1 MLIPSLALITIL
13 FLLLVWATIRE
24 RVMAK
29 EIKLA
34 KQFYAAI
41 WNNAHEFIFLI
52 DKTSHVTTRPIITQF
67 ARCLPGKTGNVSGRY
82 CNVAMRVRQI
92 TAISTRS
99 VATA

>member
-52 DKTSHVTTRPIITQF
+52 DKTSHVTKTSLQDASPGRPEMFRGDI
-67 ARCLPGKTGNVSGRY
+67 AVSL
-82 CNVAMRVRQI
+82 CA
-92 TAISTRS
+92 
-99 VATA
+99 

>member
-34 KQFYAAI
+34 KQFYAVYILDRQDFACHQDQLLHSLQD
-41 WNNAHEFIFLI
+41 A
-52 DKTSHVTTRPIITQF
+52 SPGRPEMFRGDI
-67 ARCLPGKTGNVSGRY
+67 AVSL
-82 CNVAMRVRQI
+82 CA
-92 TAISTRS
+92 
-99 VATA
+99 

>member
-52 DKTSHVTTRPIITQF
+52 DKTSHVTKTNYYTVCKMPPREDRKCFGEILQCRY
-67 ARCLPGKTGNVSGRY
+67 ARE
-82 CNVAMRVRQI
+82 AD

>member
-41 WNNAHEFIFLI
+41 WNNAHYILDRQDFACHQDQLLHSLQ
-52 DKTSHVTTRPIITQF
+52 DASPGRPEMFRGDI
-67 ARCLPGKTGNVSGRY
+67 AVSL
-82 CNVAMRVRQI
+82 CA
-92 TAISTRS
+92 
-99 VATA
+99 

>member
-1 MLIPSLALITIL
+1 
-13 FLLLVWATIRE
+13 
-24 RVMAK
+24 MAK

-52 DKTSHVTTRPIITQF
+52 DKTSHVT
-67 ARCLPGKTGNVSGRY
+67 KTNYYSVCKMPPREDQIFKGRY
-82 CNVAMRVRQI
+82 LPDIAMRVRQI

-99 VATA
+99 VVTA

>member
-34 KQFYAAI
+34 KQFYAA
-41 WNNAHEFIFLI
+41 
-52 DKTSHVTTRPIITQF
+52 
-67 ARCLPGKTGNVSGRY
+67 SGIMPMSLY
-82 CNVAMRVRQI
+82 
-92 TAISTRS
+92 S
-99 VATA
+99 

>member
-52 DKTSHVTTRPIITQF
+52 DQLLHSLQDASPGRPEMFRGDI
-67 ARCLPGKTGNVSGRY
+67 
-82 CNVAMRVRQI
+82 AMSLC
-92 TAISTRS
+92 A
-99 VATA
+99 

>member
-34 KQFYAAI
+34 KQFYV
-41 WNNAHEFIFLI
+41 WGLKRSDKI
-52 DKTSHVTTRPIITQF
+52 D
-67 ARCLPGKTGNVSGRY
+67 
-82 CNVAMRVRQI
+82 ME
-92 TAISTRS
+92 
-99 VATA
+99 

>member
-41 WNNAHEFIFLI
+41 WNNAHEF
-52 DKTSHVTTRPIITQF
+52 TRW
-67 ARCLPGKTGNVSGRY
+67 RN
-82 CNVAMRVRQI
+82 
-92 TAISTRS
+92 
-99 VATA
+99 

>member
-52 DKTSHVTTRPIITQF
+52 DK
-67 ARCLPGKTGNVSGRY
+67 N
-82 CNVAMRVRQI
+82 
-92 TAISTRS
+92 
-99 VATA
+99 

>member
-52 DKTSHVTTRPIITQF
+52 DSLQDASPGRPEMFRGDI
-67 ARCLPGKTGNVSGRY
+67 
-82 CNVAMRVRQI
+82 AMSLC
-92 TAISTRS
+92 A
-99 VATA
+99 

>member
-52 DKTSHVTTRPIITQF
+52 DKTSHVTKTNYYTVCKMP
-67 ARCLPGKTGNVSGRY
+67 PGKTGNVLGRY
-82 CNVAMRVRQI
+82 CSVAMRVRQI
-92 TAISTRS
+92 TAISTRN

>member
-52 DKTSHVTTRPIITQF
+52 DKTSHVNQDQLLHSLQEASPGRPEMFWGDI
-67 ARCLPGKTGNVSGRY
+67 AVSL
-82 CNVAMRVRQI
+82 CA
-92 TAISTRS
+92 
-99 VATA
+99 

>member
-52 DKTSHVTTRPIITQF
+52 QWIFRYLPI
-67 ARCLPGKTGNVSGRY
+67 LPVF
-82 CNVAMRVRQI
+82 
-92 TAISTRS
+92 TA
-99 VATA
+99 

>member
-41 WNNAHEFIFLI
+41 WNNGLSRNLVGIRI
-52 DKTSHVTTRPIITQF
+52 
-67 ARCLPGKTGNVSGRY
+67 
-82 CNVAMRVRQI
+82 
-92 TAISTRS
+92 
-99 VATA
+99 